1 MSITP
6 AAITYTV
13 NYLQQRD
20 TYNQRTIRASIL
32 HTMDIAPYVQQAMI
46 EQPDSF
52 RASLI
57 AAMQQ
62 HPLPR
67 RRR

>member
-13 NYLQQRD
+13 HYLQQQD
-20 TYNQRTIRASIL
+20 KHNQHSIRTTIL
-32 HTMDIAPYVQQAMI
+32 HTMDLAPYVQQAI
-46 EQPDSF
+46 NEQPDSF

-62 HPLPR
+62 QPPLR